1 MPERSLRQCRHNG
14 VRVAAVAFG
23 CSVGDS
29 FKSELKLPFHRYQD
43 RVEDNTSTCNQEPE
57 VVTAVDV
64 CLLVA

>member
-1 MPERSLRQCRHNG
+1 